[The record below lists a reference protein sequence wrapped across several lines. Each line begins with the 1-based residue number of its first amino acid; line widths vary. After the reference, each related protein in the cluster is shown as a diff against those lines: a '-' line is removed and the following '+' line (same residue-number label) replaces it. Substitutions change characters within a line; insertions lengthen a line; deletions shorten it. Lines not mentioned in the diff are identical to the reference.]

1 MHIYISYADEDATSG
16 NRFKLLLKPMTKDF
30 GFTTW
35 SKQEVA
41 PGQEWQQ
48 EMARHLKEAS
58 VFVPMMSADH
68 LASNRCEA
76 ETAAALRLEQQGH
89 LQIVCVFL
97 RPTYLEFSPLEQA
110 RFLPARDQPISRWR
124 NQDEAWLQVQHGI
137 LDVIKR
143 SQIG

>member
-1 MHIYISYADEDATSG
+1 MHIYLSYAEEDATSG
-16 NRFKLLLKPMTKDF
+16 NRFKDRLKPVANNL

-35 SKQEVA
+35 SKQEVT
-41 PGQEWQQ
+41 PGQLWQQ
-48 EMARHLKEAS
+48 EMALHLKEALL
-58 VFVPMMSADH
+58 FVPMISADY
-68 LASNRCEA
+68 LVSDRCQA
-76 ETAAALRLEQQGH
+76 ETTAALRLEQEGH
-89 LQIVCVFL
+89 LKIVCVFL
-97 RPTYLEFSPLEQA
+97 RPTYLEFSPLEHT